1 MKKFCI
7 LALLLFLTLQTGWSQ
22 KWSVRFADSE
32 MKRFP
37 QAWQLDYGSRLYFGY
52 TQGLGCMAMLKLWQA
67 TGNRKYYDYVYHWGD
82 TIVNAQGKIHLYEPK
97 LYNIDFINSGKVL
110 FTLYKESKQP
120 KFKIALDS
128 LREQMKTQPRTSEGV
143 FFHKKVYQHQIWLDG
158 LYMGDPFLAQYAVTF
173 NEPALLDDA
182 IRQIL
187 IGAKRTYDAKTGLYY
202 HAYDESREQKWADKT
217 TGHSPNFWGR
227 SIGWFYMAVV
237 DILDF
242 APKNHPQRAELI
254 AIIKGLAD
262 TLPKYQDK
270 DGLWYQVVDQ
280 PTREGNYAEASASSM
295 FMYAIAKAVNKGY
308 LAPKYKAIALKAFD
322 GITAKLIKTN
332 ADGTLSLTHCCAVA
346 GLGGNPY
353 RDGSYEYYIHEKVR
367 DNDAKATGPFIMG
380 CIELGK

>member
-7 LALLLFLTLQTGWSQ
+7 LALLLLLTLQTGWSQ

-67 TGNRKYYDYVYHWGD
+67 TGNRKYYDYVFHWGD

>member
-7 LALLLFLTLQTGWSQ
+7 LALLLLLTLQTGWSQ

-120 KFKIALDS
+120 KFKMALDS
-128 LREQMKTQPRTSEGV
+128 LREQMKTHPRTSEGV

>member
-7 LALLLFLTLQTGWSQ
+7 LALLLLLTLQTGWSQ

-67 TGNRKYYDYVYHWGD
+67 TGNRKYYDYVFHWGD

-120 KFKIALDS
+120 KFKMALDS
-128 LREQMKTQPRTSEGV
+128 LREQMKTHPRTSEGV

>member
-1 MKKFCI
+1 MKK
-7 LALLLFLTLQTGWSQ
+7 LLLLTLVVLFTAQTGWSQ

-37 QAWQLDYGSRLYFGY
+37 QAWQLDYGKGLYFGY
-52 TQGLGCMAMLKLWQA
+52 TQGLGTLAFYKLWKA
-67 TGNRKYYDYVYHWGD
+67 SGDKKYYNYVYQWLD
-82 TIVNAQGKIHLYEPK
+82 TIVNAQGKIYLYDPK
-97 LYNIDFINSGKVL
+97 VYNIDFINSGK
-110 FTLYKESKQP
+110 TLIAMWKETKLP

-128 LREQMKTQPRTSEGV
+128 LRGQMKTHPRTDEGV
-143 FFHKKVYQHQIWLDG
+143 FFHKKIYQHQIWLDG
-158 LYMGDPFLAQYAVTF
+158 LYMGDPFLAEYAVTF
-173 NEPALLDDA
+173 KEPKLLDDA
-182 IRQIL
+182 INQIL

-202 HAYDESREQKWADKT
+202 HAYDESRQQQWADKK

-242 APKNHPQRAELI
+242 VPKNHPKRAQLI
-254 AIIKGLAD
+254 AIAKGLAD

-295 FMYAIAKAVNKGY
+295 YMYAIAKAVNKGY
-308 LAPKYKAIALKAFD
+308 IAPKYKAVALKAFD
-322 GITAKLIKTN
+322 GITRKLIKTN
-332 ADGTLSLTHCCAVA
+332 ADGTLSLTQCCAVA
-346 GLGGNPY
+346 GLGGKPY
-353 RDGSYEYYIHEKVR
+353 RDGSYEYYIHEKIR

>member
-1 MKKFCI
+1 MKK
-7 LALLLFLTLQTGWSQ
+7 ALLITLVILFTLQTTLAQ

-37 QAWQLDYGSRLYFGY
+37 QAWQLDYGKALYFGY
-52 TQGLGCMAMLKLWQA
+52 TQGLGTLAFYKLWQN
-67 TGNRKYYDYVYHWGD
+67 TGDKKYYNYVFQWLD
-82 TIVNAQGKIHLYEPK
+82 TIVSSQGKIHLYEPK
-97 LYNIDFINSGKVL
+97 HYNIDFINAGK
-110 FTLYKESKQP
+110 TLMAMYKVTKLP

-128 LREQMKTQPRTSEGV
+128 LREQMKTHPRTDEGV
-143 FFHKKVYQHQIWLDG
+143 FFHKKIYQHQIWLDG
-158 LYMGDPFLAQYAVTF
+158 LYMGDPFLAEYAVAF

-182 IRQIL
+182 INQIL

-202 HAYDESREQKWADKT
+202 HAYDESRQQKWADKA

-242 APKNHPQRAELI
+242 VPKSHPKRPELI
-254 AIIKGLAD
+254 AIIKGLAN

-280 PTREGNYAEASASSM
+280 PTRKGNYAEASATSM
-295 FMYAIAKAVNKGY
+295 YMYAIAKAVNKGY
-308 LAPKYKAIALKAFD
+308 LAPKYRQIALKAFN
-322 GITAKLIKTN
+322 GITTKLIKKN
-332 ADGTLSLTHCCAVA
+332 PDNTLSLTQCCAVA

-353 RDGSYEYYIHEKVR
+353 RDGSYEYYINEKIR

>member
-67 TGNRKYYDYVYHWGD
+67 TGNRKYYDYVFHWGD

-120 KFKIALDS
+120 KFKMALDS
-128 LREQMKTQPRTSEGV
+128 LREQMKTHPRTSEGV

-242 APKNHPQRAELI
+242 VPKNHPQRAELI

>member
-67 TGNRKYYDYVYHWGD
+67 TGNRKYYDYVFHWGD

-120 KFKIALDS
+120 KFKMALDS
-128 LREQMKTQPRTSEGV
+128 LREQMKTHPRTSEGV

>member
-1 MKKFCI
+1 MKKIGTLTLVF
-7 LALLLFLTLQTGWSQ
+7 LFILQTGWSQ

-37 QAWQLDYGSRLYFGY
+37 KAWQLDYGARPYFGY
-52 TQGLGCMAMLKLWQA
+52 SQGLGCLAMLRLWQT
-67 TGNRKYYDYVYHWGD
+67 TGDRKYYDYVYNWCD
-82 TIVNAQGKIHLYEPK
+82 TLINTQGQIYLYEPK
-97 LYNIDFINSGKVL
+97 KHNLDFVNSGKVL
-110 FTLYKESKQP
+110 FTVYKETKQ
-120 KFKIALDS
+120 KRFKVAMDS
-128 LREQMKTQPRTSEGV
+128 LRQQMETQPRTSEGI
-143 FFHKKVYQHQIWLDG
+143 FWHKQSYPYQIWLDG
-158 LYMGDPFLAQYAVTF
+158 LYMGDPFLAQYAATF
-173 NEPALLDDA
+173 NEPTLLDDA
-182 IRQIL
+182 IKQIL
-187 IGAKRTYDAKTGLYY
+187 IGAKHTYDAKTGLYY
-202 HAYDESREQKWADKT
+202 HAYDESRQQRWADKI

-227 SIGWFYMAVV
+227 SMGWLFMAVV

-242 APKNHPQRAELI
+242 VPQNHPQRPQLI

-270 DGLWYQVVDQ
+270 DGLWYQVIDQ

-308 LAPKYKAIALKAFD
+308 LAPKYKVIALKAFD
-322 GITAKLIKTN
+322 GITTKLIKID

-353 RDGSYEYYIHEKVR
+353 RDGSYEYYIHEKIR

-380 CIELGK
+380 CIELNK